1 VSAPLLTAETRLS
14 QALAA
19 VPGALEYVIALKPHD
34 FARLRNPGM
43 RRAMAPRISLRRLA
57 AIAGSPEDQLLHGLN
72 DLGGASVADPTHEG
86 PPDAVTAQSP
96 AEAPA
101 WMAQVDPARLPWVN
115 LLSIDDVLGDPF
127 PPISL
132 AVRQLEPGRVL
143 GIRHR
148 WEPQPLYDIWQKMDL
163 QWYARHVGEAEWH
176 VFVHRPVG
184 VPAFP
189 IKPVVGAEVGQL
201 SAVEAAARVVAL
213 AEQLRPGQR
222 LEVTGATPAVVDGIR
237 RALSAAHGE
246 LWEGNTSAVLAQA
259 ARS

>member
-1 VSAPLLTAETRLS
+1 VTAPLLTAETRLS

-19 VPGALEYVIALKPHD
+19 VPGAIEYVIALKPHD
-34 FARLRNPGM
+34 FARLHDPVM

-57 AIAGSPEDQLLHGLN
+57 SKAGIPEDQLLHDLN
-72 DLGGASVADPTHEG
+72 ELGGAKMADPPHEG
-86 PPDAVTAQSP
+86 STDPVMPQSP

-101 WMAQVDPARLPWVN
+101 WMAQVDPARVPWVN
-115 LLSIDDVLGDPF
+115 LLPIDDVLGDPF

-148 WEPQPLYDIWQKMDL
+148 WEPQPLYDIWRNMNL
-163 QWYARHVGEAEWH
+163 EWYAHRVGEAEWH
-176 VFVHRPVG
+176 VFVHRPAG

-201 SAVEAAARVVAL
+201 SEAEAAARVVTL
-213 AEQLRPGQR
+213 A
-222 LEVTGATPAVVDGIR
+222 
-237 RALSAAHGE
+237 
-246 LWEGNTSAVLAQA
+246 
-259 ARS
+259 